1 MKSVARLLPLLA
13 LALLIAF
20 LVRWS
25 APRGAAGVEVHRA
38 AAHDVSPPLV
48 WLRGFEAAPA
58 ELDCAKMESGCGTSP
73 ANRAERDEPDDPD
86 RPSPQG
92 RGAPNPPPPPPPIPP
107 AGMAVEQ
114 RTQGT
119 RPAAVVMA
127 SFDGMG
133 FGFMGP
139 QGPGR
144 GGNPSD
150 NSLAVGPN
158 HIVQIVNGS
167 GIAIFSKKGEMFD
180 TTGKVLY
187 GAVPSKSVFKGFGG
201 ACEAAN

>member
-1 MKSVARLLPLLA
+1 MKSIARLLPFLA
-13 LALLIAF
+13 LAILIA
-20 LVRWS
+20 LLLRWS
-25 APRGAAGVEVHRA
+25 PRRGPAGLEVHHA
-38 AAHDVSPPLV
+38 VAHDLSPPLSS
-48 WLRGFEAAPA
+48 LRGFETAPA
-58 ELDCAKMESGCGTSP
+58 ALDCALTVSNAP
-73 ANRAERDEPDDPD
+73 DRDDPDDPD
-86 RPSPQG
+86 ATPLQG
-92 RGAPNPPPPPPPIPP
+92 RGAPNTPPPPPPIPP
-107 AGMAVEQ
+107 AGLAVEQ

-119 RPAAVVMA
+119 RPAAVVIA

-133 FGFMGP
+133 FGFSGP

-167 GIAIFSKKGEMFD
+167 GIAIFSKQGEMFD

-187 GAVPSKSVFKGFGG
+187 GAVPSK
-201 ACEAAN
+201 